1 MSGRK
6 QQTAAGLFFS
16 MLLRAAVIILGIAI
30 VAFGA
35 FFVMQAVK
43 GDSLKKDTPATTLDE
58 NALTDAQVDDLQMTP
73 STENTE
79 ASGDGNEAAAT
90 DAKGKSILVLNST
103 GIAGLAGRWCETLN
117 ADGYTNTNASDYS
130 ESLADTKI
138 IAKEDGVGTELVGYF
153 AAASYEV
160 GTVTSGT
167 SEPTDGYDIIIIL
180 GASDS
185 NH

>member
-16 MLLRAAVIILGIAI
+16 MLLRAAVIILGLAI

-35 FFVMQAVK
+35 FFVLQAVK
-43 GDSLKKDTPATTLDE
+43 GGVKKSGPATTLDA
-58 NALTDAQVDDLQMTP
+58 NALTDAQTDDLQMNP
-73 STENTE
+73 STEASAEDTQE
-79 ASGDGNEAAAT
+79 AQETG
-90 DAKGKSILVLNST
+90 DAKGKNILVLNST

-117 ADGYTNTNASDYS
+117 ADGYANTNASDYS

-138 IAKEDGVGTELVGYF
+138 ISKEDGVGTELVNYF
-153 AAASYEV
+153 TAASYEV

-167 SEPTDGYDIIIIL
+167 SESTDGYDIVIIL

>member
-16 MLLRAAVIILGIAI
+16 MLLRAAVIILGLAI

-35 FFVMQAVK
+35 FFVLQAVK
-43 GDSLKKDTPATTLDE
+43 GGVKKSGPATTLDA
-58 NALTDAQVDDLQMTP
+58 NALTDAQTDDLQMNP
-73 STENTE
+73 STEASAEDTQE
-79 ASGDGNEAAAT
+79 AQETG
-90 DAKGKSILVLNST
+90 DAKGKNILVLNST

-117 ADGYTNTNASDYS
+117 ADGYANTNASDYS

-138 IAKEDGVGTELVGYF
+138 ISKEDGVGTELVNYF
-153 AAASYEV
+153 SAASYEV

-167 SEPTDGYDIIIIL
+167 SEPTDGYDIVIIL